1 MVPLA
6 MPARDGGRRQTVREL
21 TWGEFDRHVEALARA
36 ASKFKPQA
44 VVGLVQGGVF
54 IGGALAS
61 ALRTDFFPVRVT
73 RRHRESVAH
82 AASDSM
88 PAELKGRRVL
98 LVDDVAN
105 TGDTLAFAAQLARAA
120 GVTKLKTATLV
131 ARPDGFQPDFA
142 AFTSRDVFVFPWDY
156 QHVVDDGRY
165 ETGEHRIPPD
175 ER

>member
-73 RRHRESVAH
+73 RRHRASLAH
-82 AASDSM
+82 AARDSM
-88 PAELKGRRVL
+88 PAELKGHRVL

-105 TGDTLAFAAQLARAA
+105 TGDTLAFATQLAHAA
-120 GVTKLKTATLV
+120 GVSKLKTATLV

-142 AFTSRDVFVFPWDY
+142 ALTSGDVFVFPWDY
-156 QHVVDDGRY
+156 QHVVDDNRY
-165 ETGEHRIPPD
+165 ETGEHRIPPAA
-175 ER
+175 R